1 MENRLVAVALPNKS
15 RLRFPKQDE
24 KPPFKTWG
32 EIIRLIKRAG
42 LRNTRHA
49 TIGTASISIRTRL
62 KVEGFFLSLARWL
75 IGGHLGEMRS
85 VINDCCC
92 VPALTN
98 APLERL
104 ADGYEMRVGARRYWR
119 TITWSI

>member
-42 LRNTRHA
+42 LSEHEARDYWDCVYLNQNE
-49 TIGTASISIRTRL
+49 L
-62 KVEGFFLSLARWL
+62 EGRRIFSQFSPLA
-75 IGGHLGEMRS
+75 
-85 VINDCCC
+85 
-92 VPALTN
+92 
-98 APLERL
+98 
-104 ADGYEMRVGARRYWR
+104 YWGPPG
-119 TITWSI
+119 